1 MKKTVA
7 IFLAVVALVTV
18 LAVSAMAA
26 GNCYM
31 NGPDVVR
38 AGDTFTVT
46 VYAGGNITG
55 IQGNVVY
62 DSSKLT
68 LQGYTPLL
76 GGSWLGSF
84 SGDTFLF
91 YEDNL
96 VELGGTAAVFSATFR
111 VNDAV
116 APGTQ
121 VSVSANVTLSNSQ
134 ADVYSGAAGWSKTV
148 AEPLSDNANLKSL
161 VVSNATISP
170 AFDPNTT
177 EYRASVPFE
186 TTNLQVTATAEHS
199 GAKVTVG
206 STYLTEGVTSGVN
219 VTVTAENGAQK
230 VYRIL
235 TWRDNDPNYVPSDV
249 NTMDS
254 LEIDGF
260 LLSPA
265 FDPEKLDYAVYLPY
279 ETDHLDITAQ
289 VTDTRAE
296 LTIPE
301 LTNIPVGKTTYEFTV
316 TAENGEIRTY
326 TLTVFRAE
334 EFLGPDAV
342 PEETQPEETEP
353 TTAPTTEPTTEPTA
367 EPTAEPTQ
375 SAGGTGFLQSRKTIG
390 LLWILSLVAAFLGG
404 IFAPL
409 LLGWRRYD

>member
-1 MKKTVA
+1 MKRVIVMLLT
-7 IFLAVVALVTV
+7 AVLLLGVCAFPV
-18 LAVSAMAA
+18 MAD
-26 GNCYM
+26 GGCKIV
-31 NGPDVVR
+31 GPETVR
-38 AGDTFTVT
+38 ASDTITIAFC
-46 VYAGGNITG
+46 AGGGATYG
-55 IQGNVVY
+55 SGTVVY
-62 DSSKLT
+62 DSSQLT
-68 LQGYTPLL
+68 LLDYTSMLDGNWSVEFAGNDFSFRQIAQTEPLND
-76 GGSWLGSF
+76 SVPI
-84 SGDTFLF
+84 F
-91 YEDNL
+91 Y
-96 VELGGTAAVFSATFR
+96 ATFCVSSGIVPNATVTASISNVMLNGAFMGDYNWR
-111 VNDAV
+111 V
-116 APGTQ
+116 Q
-121 VSVSANVTLSNSQ
+121 
-134 ADVYSGAAGWSKTV
+134 V
-148 AEPLSDNANLKSL
+148 AEPLSDNANLASL

-186 TTNLQVTATAEHS
+186 TTNLQVTATAEHA

-254 LEIDGF
+254 LEVDGF

-342 PEETQPEETEP
+342 PEETQPEET
-353 TTAPTTEPTTEPTA
+353 APTTEPTTEPTTGPTA

-375 SAGGTGFLQSRKTIG
+375 SAGDTGFLQSRKTIG